1 MKLTKSKLKQII
13 REELLNERRASSKK
27 EIQSFLNDV
36 KNTKNNVEVKFTEG
50 YNSVEFLISHNV
62 FSTWLDKLGY
72 K

>member
-1 MKLTKSKLKQII
+1 MKLTKTKLKEMI

-27 EIQSFLNDV
+27 EIQYFLNDV